1 MIKFLL
7 TLPTILLEIYI
18 YHPVLQALTKN
29 KRRRGARESLIPP
42 LSDSNG
48 INKFVTPI
56 TGGPLNAA
64 LLDSNVNI
72 LYQQPQ
78 LIPILEHLIQQ
89 EQLQHQQNSLFSQR
103 SYGASPIE
111 IENIEPDQ
119 MARRT
124 STSQFYTLQAMP
136 ENYNTYYQPNTKQKN
151 RKRR

>member
-1 MIKFLL
+1 M
-7 TLPTILLEIYI
+7 
-18 YHPVLQALTKN
+18 
-29 KRRRGARESLIPP
+29 IPP
-42 LSDSNG
+42 LGDTSNS
-48 INKFVTPI
+48 INKFATPI

-64 LLDSNVNI
+64 LLDNNVNI

-89 EQLQHQQNSLFSQR
+89 EQLQQQQNSLFSQR

-119 MARRT
+119 MARRA

-136 ENYNTYYQPNTKQKN
+136 ENYGTYYQQPDNVKQKN
-151 RKRR
+151 IRKRR